1 MINAVHLT
9 GKVRDIQRF
18 DKYINFIV
26 ETRDSYK
33 SFINVSAKIGKVDY
47 IEDIGDGVEVFVNGW
62 LKQEKW
68 TSKDGQNLSK
78 IVVIASEVY
87 TIY

>member
-9 GKVRDIQRF
+9 GRARDIQRF

-33 SFINVSAKIGKVDY
+33 SFINISAKIGRVEH
-47 IEDIGDGVEVFVNGW
+47 IETLSDGDEVFINGW
-62 LKQEKW
+62 IKQVKW
-68 TSKDGQNLSK
+68 TNRDGQNLSK
-78 IVVIASEVY
+78 LVVIASEVY